1 VKVVLFDIDG
11 TLVLTGGA
19 GARAMTRA
27 FADVFDLRQGLA
39 GVSMAGRTDTWILTE
54 MARQHGLEYDEP
66 MLQRFHTTYLDY
78 LSFEIQQPGTSRKA
92 ILPGVRELLDA
103 LVTRDDVY
111 LALLTGNFS
120 GGARL
125 KLEHFDLWRYFPCG
139 AFAEDAPERNALLAK
154 ALARV
159 AASGGPTLAA
169 ADAIVVGDTPHDV
182 NVALAGG
189 AKSLAVA
196 TGSFD
201 VQALRETGAD
211 VVLEDLSDLP
221 SVLSVLGVNE
231 SRE

>member
-1 VKVVLFDIDG
+1 
-11 TLVLTGGA
+11 
-19 GARAMTRA
+19 
-27 FADVFDLRQGLA
+27 
-39 GVSMAGRTDTWILTE
+39 
-54 MARQHGLEYDEP
+54 
-66 MLQRFHTTYLDY
+66 
-78 LSFEIQQPGTSRKA
+78 
-92 ILPGVRELLDA
+92 
-103 LVTRDDVY
+103 
-111 LALLTGNFS
+111 LLTGNFS

>member
-1 VKVVLFDIDG
+1 MKVVLFDIDG

-27 FADVFDLRQGLA
+27 FADVFGVRDGLS
-39 GVSMAGRTDTWILTE
+39 GVSLAGRTDTWILNE

-66 MLQRFHTTYLDY
+66 LFERFHQTYLDY
-78 LSFEIQQPGTSRKA
+78 LTVEVQQRGTGRKT
-92 ILPGVRELLDA
+92 ILPGVRELLDLLNA
-103 LVTRDDVY
+103 RDDVY

-139 AFAEDAPERNALLAK
+139 AFAEDAPERNALLVK
-154 ALARV
+154 ALNRIAET
-159 AASGGPTLAA
+159 GGPTIAPI
-169 ADAIVVGDTPHDV
+169 DTIVVGDTPHDV

-211 VVLEDLSDLP
+211 VVLEDLSDMP
-221 SVLSVLGVNE
+221 SVLSALNLEV
-231 SRE
+231 RA

>member
-27 FADVFDLRQGLA
+27 FADVFGVRDGLS
-39 GVSMAGRTDTWILTE
+39 GVSLAGRTDTWILNE
-54 MARQHGLEYDEP
+54 MARQYGLAYDEATF
-66 MLQRFHTTYLDY
+66 QRFHQTYLDY
-78 LSFEIQQPGTSRKA
+78 LTFEVQQRGTGRKE
-92 ILPGVRELLDA
+92 ILPGVREVLDILTA
-103 LVTRDDVY
+103 RDDVY
-111 LALLTGNFS
+111 LALLTGNFL

-139 AFAEDAPERNALLAK
+139 AFAEDAPDRNALLVK
-154 ALARV
+154 ALNRIATN
-159 AASGGPTLAA
+159 GGPTIAPI
-169 ADAIVVGDTPHDV
+169 DTVVVGDTPHDV

-211 VVLEDLSDLP
+211 VVLEDLSDVR
-221 SVLSVLGVNE
+221 SVLSALNLEVGT
-231 SRE
+231 

>member
-27 FADVFDLRQGLA
+27 FADVFGVRDGLS
-39 GVSMAGRTDTWILTE
+39 GVSLAGRTDTWILSE
-54 MARQHGLEYDEP
+54 MARQHGFEYDEP
-66 MLQRFHTTYLDY
+66 TFQRFHQTYLDY
-78 LSFEIQQPGTSRKA
+78 LTHEVQQRGTGRKTV
-92 ILPGVRELLDA
+92 LPGVRELLDVLA
-103 LVTRDDVY
+103 VRDDVS

-139 AFAEDAPERNALLAK
+139 AFAEDAPERNALLAT
-154 ALARV
+154 ALARI
-159 AASGGPTLAA
+159 AANDGPVVAA

-189 AKSLAVA
+189 ARSLAVA

-211 VVLEDLSDLP
+211 VVLEDLSDLRMA
-221 SVLSVLGVNE
+221 LSVLGLADA
-231 SRE
+231 